1 METGANNEMDTVET
15 STVCMAYAPA
25 QIALA
30 FLTVEGVSVRD
41 CSVSYVAQQFHTM
54 QDEDGSYDPVSAA
67 LSACR
72 AGDVEILER
81 GAGGGPGSL
90 NMFMQ
95 VSSGAQAG
103 VYNDVDSLWDRVR
116 YFSQCLAR
124 IKDAFDAGRVFTC
137 GFLESL
143 YVQLHLLSSAC
154 LHHVFA
160 GELGDC
166 ANGIAFPW
174 ECGRGIGGQGWPQY
188 AAILSDFAARM
199 PFKTLVVRVPTDD
212 ENSNKQYLDS

>member
-1 METGANNEMDTVET
+1 MDVVET
-15 STVCMAYAPA
+15 DTVCMAYAPA

-81 GAGGGPGSL
+81 GAGGGPGFL

-103 VYNDVDSLWDRVR
+103 VYNDVDSLWDRFR

-124 IKDAFDAGRVFTC
+124 IKDAFDSGRVFTC
-137 GFLESL
+137 GFSESL
-143 YVQLHLLSSAC
+143 YEHIVFC
-154 LHHVFA
+154 LFA
-160 GELGDC
+160 
-166 ANGIAFPW
+166 PRV
-174 ECGRGIGGQGWPQY
+174 GR
-188 AAILSDFAARM
+188 
-199 PFKTLVVRVPTDD
+199 
-212 ENSNKQYLDS
+212 

>member
-1 METGANNEMDTVET
+1 MDTVET
-15 STVCMAYAPA
+15 STVCMAHAPA

-72 AGDVEILER
+72 AGDVEILE
-81 GAGGGPGSL
+81 GDVGGGPGFL
-90 NMFMQ
+90 NIFMQ

-103 VYNDVDSLWDRVR
+103 VYNDVDSLWDRFR

-137 GFLESL
+137 GFSQSL
-143 YVQLHLLSSAC
+143 YVQIAHIVFC
-154 LHHVFA
+154 LFA
-160 GELGDC
+160 
-166 ANGIAFPW
+166 PRV
-174 ECGRGIGGQGWPQY
+174 GR
-188 AAILSDFAARM
+188 
-199 PFKTLVVRVPTDD
+199 
-212 ENSNKQYLDS
+212 

>member
-1 METGANNEMDTVET
+1 MLDISANDEMDAVET

-30 FLTVEGVSVRD
+30 FLTVKGVSVRD

-72 AGDVEILER
+72 AGDVEILE
-81 GAGGGPGSL
+81 GDAGGGPGFL

-95 VSSGAQAG
+95 ISSGAQAG
-103 VYNDVDSLWDRVR
+103 VYNDVDSLWDRFR

-124 IKDAFDAGRVFTC
+124 IKDAFDSGRVFTC
-137 GFLESL
+137 GFSESL
-143 YVQLHLLSSAC
+143 YVQLHILSSAC
-154 LHHVFA
+154 LHHVLA

-199 PFKTLVVRVPTDD
+199 PFKTLVVR
-212 ENSNKQYLDS
+212 ENSNEQYLDS